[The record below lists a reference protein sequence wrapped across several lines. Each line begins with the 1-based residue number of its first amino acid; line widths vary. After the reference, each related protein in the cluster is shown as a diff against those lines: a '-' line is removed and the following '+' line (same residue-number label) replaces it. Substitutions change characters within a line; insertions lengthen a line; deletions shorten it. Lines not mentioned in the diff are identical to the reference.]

1 MSILKILTD
10 IDKATQ
16 KIDKA
21 TQAVDKI
28 STMFDAKP
36 ASSKK
41 PPTAEEREKWVKAR
55 KTYLFRNQSL
65 AKAIKYR
72 YIQQLRR
79 LYQDGQLHFTGK
91 TRGLASPASF
101 GQLVHAL
108 NKKD

>member
-36 ASSKK
+36 ASPKK
-41 PPTAEEREKWVKAR
+41 PITAEERERAVKAR
-55 KTYLFRNQSL
+55 IREKGLQPLFRDIYPDL
-65 AKAIKYR
+65 
-72 YIQQLRR
+72 
-79 LYQDGQLHFTGK
+79 
-91 TRGLASPASF
+91 
-101 GQLVHAL
+101 
-108 NKKD
+108 